1 MRTLSFSVV
10 LSTLLA
16 LFGVVTLAKA
26 QTQSSQRI
34 QLSFAVSKSG
44 GQNSLPKSI
53 KLLGCAVNE
62 SGVTLSE
69 ASAAQGECVLEEQV
83 SVSDNTPFLLC
94 GITLRLANAAPD
106 NVRVF
111 VRPMSTEK
119 GASEAAWTALPFDD
133 HGDDADRASDVTGNI
148 VLHTHPAFLPA
159 KTRHIEVKIELSRS
173 AIRHSPAVQEYQ
185 CFLHSPGHTTAAV
198 QSSLQSASLGTVE
211 VGTSTSKSGAAL
223 QGAGFERPAF
233 ATRTEWGCP
242 WGQTSGP
249 NTLTPT
255 VPTHLIV
262 HHSFSPGNDITD
274 WAAAVRGVWNYH
286 VNSNGWSDIGYNW
299 LIDPKGVIYQ
309 GRAWVDTN
317 DNTQGA
323 HFCGYNGRTM
333 GVCMLGDFNS
343 ITPTDAAL
351 RSLVRLLA
359 YRAFRNS
366 INPRG
371 VSFHQGS
378 SRTLNNI
385 SGHRDGC
392 STDCPGNVLYAQLP
406 TLRNRVFALL
416 NPPVVERPM
425 VTIVSQQSAEV
436 SAFIRPNGSATDVF
450 VEWDNAASA
459 APTLR
464 NRRFVRQF
472 TDQDSAQSVSVLLS
486 ALNPDAS
493 YTYRFIAQ
501 NSDTSAQTQQNDFSL
516 TRSGVAEQQT
526 QMGRGAFTIVPNPVI
541 GTAHIS
547 YALDAPAFVRISL
560 VDARGGIVISLFE
573 GNQQVGAFD
582 VTFCEENL
590 ASGMY
595 YCYFEVLSRSITRRH
610 IQPLMILR

>member
-16 LFGVVTLAKA
+16 LFGVITLAKA

-34 QLSFAVSKSG
+34 QRSFAVSKPG
-44 GQNSLPKSI
+44 GQNSLPQSI

-62 SGVTLSE
+62 SGLTLNE
-69 ASAAQGECVLEEQV
+69 ASAARGEFVLEEQV
-83 SVSDNTPFLLC
+83 SVSDNTPFILC

-111 VRPMSTEK
+111 VRPVNTEK

-133 HGDDADRASDVTGNI
+133 HGDDADRADDVTGNI
-148 VLHTHPAFLPA
+148 VLHTHPAFLPV
-159 KTRHIEVKIELSRS
+159 KTRRVEVKVELSR
-173 AIRHSPAVQEYQ
+173 ILLRRSPAVQEYQ
-185 CFLHSPGHTTAAV
+185 CFLHSPGHTAAAV
-198 QSSLQSASLGTVE
+198 QSSLQSASLGTAE
-211 VGTSTSKSGAAL
+211 VSTSTSKGGAVL
-223 QGAGFERPAF
+223 QGAGFARPAF
-233 ATRTEWGCP
+233 VTRTEWGCP

-274 WAAAVRGVWNYH
+274 WVAAVRGIWNYH

-359 YRAFRNS
+359 YRAFTNG

-378 SRTLNNI
+378 SRNLNNI

-392 STDCPGNVLYAQLP
+392 STDCPGNILYPQLP

-416 NPPVVERPM
+416 NPPVVERPA
-425 VTIVSQQSAEV
+425 VSIVNQQSAEV
-436 SAFIRPNGSATDVF
+436 SAFVRPNGSATDVF

-464 NRRFVRQF
+464 NRRLVRQF
-472 TDQDSAQSVSVLLS
+472 TDQDSAQSVSALLS

-493 YTYRFIAQ
+493 YTYRFVAQ

-516 TRSGVAEQQT
+516 TRSGVAEQI
-526 QMGRGAFTIVPNPVI
+526 QMRQGSFSIVPNPVI
-541 GTAHIS
+541 GAAHIS
-547 YALDAPAFVRISL
+547 YTLDAPAFVRIRL
-560 VDARGGIVISLFE
+560 VDARGGIAASLFE
-573 GNQQVGAFD
+573 GNQQVGACG

-595 YCYFEVLSRSITRRH
+595 YCYFEVLSRFITRRH